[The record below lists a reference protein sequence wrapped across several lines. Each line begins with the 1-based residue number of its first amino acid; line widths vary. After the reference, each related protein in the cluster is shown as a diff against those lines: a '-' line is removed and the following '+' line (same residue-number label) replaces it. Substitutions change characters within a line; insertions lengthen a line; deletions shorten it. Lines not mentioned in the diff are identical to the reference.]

1 MTHLKSRDDED
12 DICLVKLLN
21 IREDLYKSLSN
32 YSKLNFNYIII
43 KQADNN
49 NIDTILIVILQ
60 APSRHWYCV
69 AHLSILFSS
78 V

>member
-21 IREDLYKSLSN
+21 IREDLHKSLSN

-49 NIDTILIVILQ
+49 NIDTILIIILQ
-60 APSRHWYCV
+60 APSWHWYCV